1 MLLPYVKHSEHP
13 SARLLCSDCFG
24 RGWAL
29 HAKAHVVAGYKNSSN
44 THFIDAQCYIAVM
57 YRVFSLLALV
67 SMASPAFPAPPQKSF
82 DEVVKQATSARN
94 EDRANEAIGLYR
106 EAVKMRPSWD
116 EGWLWLG
123 TVLYDQD
130 RFPEAQDSFAHF
142 VAIKPQPGPAW
153 AMKGLC
159 EFEMHDYP
167 QARTDLQ
174 TWGRG
179 DIRGGGD
186 LTEVAAFHWAMLLTR
201 QGEFVRALYMLAD
214 RARHDG
220 ESPPL
225 IEAMGL
231 ASLRMPNLP
240 EDYPAEFR
248 ERVWL
253 AGKSA
258 FYASM
263 HDYARSEEYSQ
274 RLLSKYG
281 QQPEVHYLE
290 GTHRLFEL
298 KPADAAQEFRKE
310 LQISP
315 QHSPAMLEL
324 ARIDI
329 DTGDQAEALSLARH
343 ATEID
348 PANPDAHHIFGR
360 ALLAAG
366 QTKEGSQELEAAEK
380 LAPNN
385 AAVHFHLATAYKELG
400 RREDAD
406 REMSTFVSLKKKSQD
421 LDSGDRRDAKPSLE
435 APE

>member
-1 MLLPYVKHSEHP
+1 LPDVNHSERR
-13 SARLLCSDCFG
+13 SAMVLGSSRLR
-24 RGWAL
+24 RGWTQ
-29 HAKAHVVAGYKNSSN
+29 HAKARVQSGSRDSS
-44 THFIDAQCYIAVM
+44 TAHSIDAQCYIAVM
-57 YRVFSLLALV
+57 YRVFPLLALV

-82 DEVVKQATSARN
+82 DEVVKQATSARH
-94 EDRANEAIGLYR
+94 EDRTNEAIGLYR

-116 EGWLWLG
+116 EGWLLLG

-142 VAIKPQPGPAW
+142 VTIKPQPGPAW

-159 EFEMHDYP
+159 EFEMHDYS

-179 DIRGGGD
+179 DIRGGGE

-214 RARHDG
+214 RARQDG

-225 IEAMGL
+225 VEAMGL

-240 EDYPAEFR
+240 VDYPAEFR

-258 FYASM
+258 FYASV
-263 HDYARSEEYSQ
+263 HDYARSEEYSH

-298 KPADAAQEFRKE
+298 KPAEAAQEFRKE

-315 QHSPAMLEL
+315 QHAPAMLEL

-329 DTGDQAEALSLARH
+329 DAGDQAEALSLARR

-348 PANPDAHHIFGR
+348 PANPDAHHILGR
-360 ALLAAG
+360 ALLEAG
-366 QTKEGSQELEAAEK
+366 QAKEGSQELEAAER
-380 LAPNN
+380 LAPDNP
-385 AAVHFHLATAYKELG
+385 AVHFHLATAYKELG
-400 RREDAD
+400 RKQDAD
-406 REMSTFVSLKKKSQD
+406 REMSTYAALKKKSLD
-421 LDSGDRRDAKPSLE
+421 LDSGERRDAVPSLE